1 MGKRVRFQTVNTT
14 TQGVDTSVTRPT
26 EVAQSP
32 EVIRTQ
38 ASSMDKDGN
47 VLDRTETVVTPQDP
61 TLKFFGDVAAGGKN
75 TLEGYAAIVDPEAYS
90 EEGGEYYNR
99 ELRDKSVIS
108 GGIDTLTGKHTAD
121 EFFGEVG
128 WRAQNEPGKLV
139 GEVAVE
145 APLFFL
151 NPLKVVRGA
160 QAGSKVASS
169 VLKAKLGASAIKA
182 ADGPTRAEAIHA
194 NKMAK
199 FNKSVGDVN
208 KLNKEIDVAATKV
221 DDADLLVR
229 HDARWHK
236 EMSQRG
242 NRTYVKTPNPKEP
255 RSHVD
260 AYVQHLADQKV
271 SGKNPANWVEGSLY
285 GVTDDVSKG
294 VTPNLD
300 SKLSK
305 KFINTGNKKLRGYF
319 GEKELF
325 KQASEASH
333 KSVPF
338 IDTAPPKFDAELAS
352 GPLGDVSTLKQNK
365 IWNKISQLSSKAD
378 PDLDMIAPRGQ
389 QFYKGDNLLTG
400 AGIGAVG
407 VG

>member
-1 MGKRVRFQTVNTT
+1 MGKRVRRFQTVNNNAT
-14 TQGVDTSVTRPT
+14 TQGVDTSTTRPV

-32 EVIRTQ
+32 EVIKTQ

-139 GEVAVE
+139 GEIAVE

-151 NPLKVVRGA
+151 NPLKVAKGA
-160 QAGSKVASS
+160 QAGSKVASN
-169 VLKAKLGASAIKA
+169 VLKSKLGIAAIKA

-208 KLNKEIDVAATKV
+208 KLNKEVNVASTKV
-221 DDADLLVR
+221 RDEDVII
-229 HDARWHK
+229 
-236 EMSQRG
+236 RG
-242 NRTYVKTPNPKEP
+242 NRTYSKTTNPNEP
-255 RSHVD
+255 RSQVD
-260 AYVQHLADQKV
+260 LYYQRLNEGGPPDVNVGGGFKDPAQAIGGF
-271 SGKNPANWVEGSLY
+271 GKSMDEISVKS
-285 GVTDDVSKG
+285 
-294 VTPNLD
+294 
-300 SKLSK
+300 
-305 KFINTGNKKLRGYF
+305 LRGSGQGDKMFKAAQFNVNKVQKDETVKALTNVAVKEDAWLAKAESNLLKDWRKF
-319 GEKELF
+319 GGGRESF
-325 KQASEASH
+325 T
-333 KSVPF
+333 
-338 IDTAPPKFDAELAS
+338 I
-352 GPLGDVSTLKQNK
+352 NK
-365 IWNKISQLSSKAD
+365 NTEFL
-378 PDLDMIAPRGQ
+378 
-389 QFYKGDNLLTG
+389 KGDKFLT
-400 AGIGAVG
+400 GIGAVG
-407 VG
+407 AGAGGLGVFGLGGRKNDKSN

>member
-1 MGKRVRFQTVNTT
+1 MSQDKRTQRVTRYTVNKPEDTSSS
-14 TQGVDTSVTRPT
+14 QGVPTSGVRP
-26 EVAQSP
+26 P
-32 EVIRTQ
+32 EVRPD
-38 ASSMDKDGN
+38 SN
-47 VLDRTETVVTPQDP
+47 PVT
-61 TLKFFGDVAAGGKN
+61 KFVGDVGAGAKN
-75 TLEGYAAIVDPEAYS
+75 TVEGYTAIVDPEAWS

-99 ELRDKSVIS
+99 DLRDKSIVS
-108 GGIDTLTGKHTAD
+108 GGFDTLTGKHTAD

-182 ADGPTRAEAIHA
+182 ADGPTRGQVVHA

-208 KLNKEIDVAATKV
+208 KLNREVDAAATKV
-221 DDADLLVR
+221 RDEDVII
-229 HDARWHK
+229 
-236 EMSQRG
+236 QG
-242 NRTYVKTPNPKEP
+242 NRSYSKTSNVREP

-260 AYVQHLADQKV
+260 AYYHNIADQQV

-305 KFINTGNKKLRGYF
+305 KFVNTSNKKLRGYF

-325 KQASEASH
+325 KQASEDSH
-333 KSVPF
+333 NIVTYALTRGQTKGP
-338 IDTAPPKFDAELAS
+338 PPKFDVELTKGS
-352 GPLGDVSTLKQNK
+352 LGEITTLKQNK
-365 IWNKISQLSSKAD
+365 RWNQESVRKFFGTKS
-378 PDLDMIAPRGQ
+378 DLDMIVPRGQ
-389 QFYKGDNLLTG
+389 QFYKGDKLLTG
-400 AGIGAVG
+400 AGIGALG
-407 VG
+407 VGGLGVFGLGGRKNDKSN

>member
-1 MGKRVRFQTVNTT
+1 MSQDKRTQRVTRYTVNKPKDTSSS
-14 TQGVDTSVTRPT
+14 QGVPTSGVRP
-26 EVAQSP
+26 P
-32 EVIRTQ
+32 EVRPD
-38 ASSMDKDGN
+38 SN
-47 VLDRTETVVTPQDP
+47 PVT
-61 TLKFFGDVAAGGKN
+61 KFVGDVGAGAKN
-75 TLEGYAAIVDPEAYS
+75 TVEGYTAIVDPEAWS

-99 ELRDKSVIS
+99 DLRDKSIVS
-108 GGIDTLTGKHTAD
+108 GGFDTLTGKHTAD

-182 ADGPTRAEAIHA
+182 ADGSTRAEAIHA

-208 KLNKEIDVAATKV
+208 KLNREVDAAATKV
-221 DDADLLVR
+221 RDEDVII
-229 HDARWHK
+229 
-236 EMSQRG
+236 QG
-242 NRTYVKTPNPKEP
+242 NRSYSKTSNVREP

-260 AYVQHLADQKV
+260 AYYHNIADQQV

-305 KFINTGNKKLRGYF
+305 KFVNTSNKKLRGYF

-338 IDTAPPKFDAELAS
+338 IDSAPPKFDAELAT
-352 GPLGDVSTLKQNK
+352 GPLGDISTLSK
-365 IWNKISQLSSKAD
+365 IKEWRQTSEGSFGLFSNPGK
-378 PDLDMIAPRGQ
+378 
-389 QFYKGDNLLTG
+389 QFYKGDRLLTG
-400 AGIGAVG
+400 AGIGALG
-407 VG
+407 VGGLGVFGLGGRKNDKSN